1 MLRAPGPDFRP
12 LQGDATI
19 SLTLRTN
26 ERIRVREVR
35 LIGAGGEQV
44 GIVPAFKAL
53 EAAREQGLDLVEV
66 SPDARP
72 PVCKILDYG
81 KYKYEHEKREK
92 EARKKQHIVVVKEI
106 KIRPKIGE
114 HDLEVKLKHVKEFFL
129 EGDRVRLVITF
140 RGREMAHQ
148 ELGRAILDKAL
159 TALNEHCVIEQH
171 PKFENNNLGCLLA
184 PKMIPAKPAPKG
196 LKPEAAPVEKPQGA

>member
-1 MLRAPGPDFRP
+1 MRGHVQAPPIRRST
-12 LQGDATI
+12 AI
-19 SLTLRTN
+19 SLTLRIN
-26 ERIRVREVR
+26 DRIRVREVR
-35 LIGAGGEQV
+35 LIGASGEQV
-44 GIVPAFKAL
+44 GIVPTFKAMD
-53 EAAREQGLDLVEV
+53 AAREQGLDLVEV

-114 HDLEVKLKHVKEFFL
+114 HDLDVKLKHVREFFE

-148 ELGRAILDKAL
+148 ELGRTILAKAL
-159 TALNEHCVIEQH
+159 DNLADVCLVEQS
-171 PKFENNNLGCLLA
+171 PKFEGNNLGCLLA
-184 PKMIPAKPAPKG
+184 PKAPGKAAPKAKPDTA
-196 LKPEAAPVEKPQGA
+196 PEAAPKPSVAQ

>member
-1 MLRAPGPDFRP
+1 
-12 LQGDATI
+12 LQGDTTI

-26 ERIRVREVR
+26 EKIRVREVR

-114 HDLEVKLKHVKEFFL
+114 HDLEVKLKHVKEFFE
-129 EGDRVRLVITF
+129 EGDRVRLIITF

-148 ELGRAILDKAL
+148 DLGRAVLEKAL
-159 TALNEHCVIEQH
+159 AALTEHGVMEQH
-171 PKFENNNLGCLLA
+171 PKFEGNNLGCLLA
-184 PKMIPAKPAPKG
+184 PKAVPVKAPPKG
-196 LKPEAAPVEKPQGA
+196 PKPEAAPSEKPQGA

>member
-1 MLRAPGPDFRP
+1 VRAQAPPIRRST
-12 LQGDATI
+12 AI
-19 SLTLRTN
+19 SLSLRIN
-26 ERIRVREVR
+26 DRIRVREVR

-44 GIVPAFKAL
+44 GIVPTFKAMD
-53 EAAREQGLDLVEV
+53 AAREQGLDLVEV

-114 HDLEVKLKHVKEFFL
+114 HDLDVKLKHVREFFE

-148 ELGRAILDKAL
+148 ELGRTILAKAL
-159 TALNEHCVIEQH
+159 DNLADVCLVEQS
-171 PKFENNNLGCLLA
+171 PKFEGNNLGCLLA
-184 PKMIPAKPAPKG
+184 PKAPGKAAPSRPKPDTA
-196 LKPEAAPVEKPQGA
+196 PEAAPKPTVAQ

>member
-1 MLRAPGPDFRP
+1 
-12 LQGDATI
+12 LQGDTTI

-26 ERIRVREVR
+26 EKIRVREVR

-114 HDLEVKLKHVKEFFL
+114 HDLEVKLKHVKEFFE
-129 EGDRVRLVITF
+129 EGDRVRLIITF

-148 ELGRAILDKAL
+148 DLGRAVLEKAL
-159 TALNEHCVIEQH
+159 AALSEHGVLEQH
-171 PKFENNNLGCLLA
+171 PKFEGNNLGCLLA
-184 PKMIPAKPAPKG
+184 PKAVPVKAATKG
-196 LKPEAAPVEKPQGA
+196 AKPEAAPSEKP

>member
-1 MLRAPGPDFRP
+1 M
-12 LQGDATI
+12 
-19 SLTLRTN
+19 
-26 ERIRVREVR
+26 
-35 LIGAGGEQV
+35 
-44 GIVPAFKAL
+44 PAFKAL

-92 EARKKQHIVVVKEI
+92 EARKKQHTVVVKEI

-114 HDLEVKLKHVKEFFL
+114 HDLEVKMRHVKEFFQ

-159 TALNEHCVIEQH
+159 AALNEHCVLEQY
-171 PKFENNNLGCLLA
+171 PKFEGNNLGCLLA
-184 PKMIPAKPAPKG
+184 PKAVPVKPVVKGAKPEVAP
-196 LKPEAAPVEKPQGA
+196 AEKPQGA

>member
-1 MLRAPGPDFRP
+1 MIRP
-12 LQGDATI
+12 LQGDTTI

-26 ERIRVREVR
+26 EKIRVREVR

-114 HDLEVKLKHVKEFFL
+114 HDLEVKLKHVKEFFE
-129 EGDRVRLVITF
+129 EGDRVRLIITF

-148 ELGRAILDKAL
+148 DLGRAVLEKAL
-159 TALNEHCVIEQH
+159 AALSEHGVLEQH
-171 PKFENNNLGCLLA
+171 PKFEGNNLGCLLA
-184 PKMIPAKPAPKG
+184 PKAVPVKAVAKGP
-196 LKPEAAPVEKPQGA
+196 KPEAAPSEKP

>member
-1 MLRAPGPDFRP
+1 
-12 LQGDATI
+12 
-19 SLTLRTN
+19 
-26 ERIRVREVR
+26 
-35 LIGAGGEQV
+35 
-44 GIVPAFKAL
+44 
-53 EAAREQGLDLVEV
+53 VEV

-114 HDLEVKLKHVKEFFL
+114 HDLEVKLKHVREFFE

-148 ELGRAILDKAL
+148 ELGRTILAKAL
-159 TALNEHCVIEQH
+159 DNLADVCLVEQS
-171 PKFENNNLGCLLA
+171 PKFEGNNLGCLLA
-184 PKMIPAKPAPKG
+184 PKAPGKAAPKAKPDTAS
-196 LKPEAAPVEKPQGA
+196 EAAPKPSVAQ

>member
-1 MLRAPGPDFRP
+1 LRVWALIRP
-12 LQGDATI
+12 LQGDTTI

-26 ERIRVREVR
+26 EKIRVREVR

-53 EAAREQGLDLVEV
+53 ELAREQGLDLVEV

-114 HDLEVKLKHVKEFFL
+114 HDLEVKLRHVKEFFE
-129 EGDRVRLVITF
+129 EGDRVRLIITF

-148 ELGRAILDKAL
+148 DLGRAVLEKAL
-159 TALNEHCVIEQH
+159 AALSEHAVMEQH
-171 PKFENNNLGCLLA
+171 PKFEGNNLGCLLT
-184 PKMIPAKPAPKG
+184 PKAVPVKAVVKG
-196 LKPEAAPVEKPQGA
+196 SKPEAAPSEKPQGA